1 MIFYK
6 TQSKLKNLKHIKNMK
21 INYLLLLILIN
32 TSIVIGQ
39 GTQALSPTKIK
50 VDGVAAVVGDYVILE
65 SDIDK
70 TLVEMESQGMSTAN
84 INRCE
89 LLGKLMED
97 KLYAHNA
104 IQDSLEV
111 KDQEIYDYV
120 DQSIAYFTEQLGS
133 IEKVLEFY
141 KKPDELSFRDEL
153 FQINKIQKL
162 SSLMQS
168 NIVDEIEI
176 TPEEVRTFFKSI
188 PEAELPTFGTELE
201 ISQIVI
207 EPKVTEEEKERII
220 NQLKSFKVDVEE
232 RGMSFSSK
240 AVLYS
245 QDPGSR
251 SSGGKYSLH
260 RKKPRMV
267 KEFRD
272 IAFSMQ
278 EGQISDPFKT
288 DFGWHIIL
296 VEKIR
301 GQEVDVRHILLT
313 PKVDAVQLEDA
324 RKLLDTLRTRIVD
337 KEITFED
344 AAYQFSSEKETRL
357 NGGAIINP
365 TTGDKRFE
373 LTKMDPLLYNQIRDL
388 KDGVISVPLLDEDRS
403 GLKKYKIL
411 KVTNRFDEHT
421 ADYSKDY
428 TKIKDLALKEKKL
441 KAIKKWM
448 EEKIELTYISLNK
461 DFDDCNFNNNW
472 RKTTNL

>member
-6 TQSKLKNLKHIKNMK
+6 TQSKLKNLKHIKVMK
-21 INYLLLLILIN
+21 INYLLLIILIN

-120 DQSIAYFTEQLGS
+120 DQSISYFTEQLGS

-472 RKTTNL
+472 RKTN

>member
-1 MIFYK
+1 MP
-6 TQSKLKNLKHIKNMK
+6 SKLRNLKNIK
-21 INYLLLLILIN
+21 ILLISCLSVFSLIDT
-32 TSIVIGQ
+32 TSVCAQ
-39 GTQALSPTKIK
+39 GSQSIKPQRIK
-50 VDGVAAVVGDYVILE
+50 VDGVSAVVGDYVILE

-70 TLVEMESQGMSTAN
+70 AIVEMESQGMSAKN
-84 INRCE
+84 ITRCE

-104 IQDSLEV
+104 VQDSLEV
-111 KDQEIYDYV
+111 SDQEIYDYV
-120 DQSIAYFTEQLGS
+120 DQSIAYFTDQLGS

-162 SSLMQS
+162 SSMMQAK
-168 NIVDEIEI
+168 IVDEIEI
-176 TPEEVRTFFKSI
+176 TPEEVRSFFKQI
-188 PEAELPTFGTELE
+188 PTYELPTFGTELE
-201 ISQIVI
+201 ISQIVL

-232 RGMSFSSK
+232 RGLSFSSK

-251 SSGGKYSLH
+251 SSGGKYTLH

-288 DFGWHIIL
+288 DFGWHIL
-296 VEKIR
+296 MVEKIR

-313 PKVDAVQLEDA
+313 PKVDDAQLEEA
-324 RKLLDTLRTRIVD
+324 RKLLDTLRTRIID
-337 KEITFED
+337 EEITFED
-344 AAYQFSSEKETRL
+344 AAIQFSSEKETRL

-365 TTGDKRFE
+365 TRGDRRFE
-373 LTKMDPLLYNQIRDL
+373 LTKMDPVLYNQIRDL
-388 KDGVISVPLLDEDRS
+388 EDEEISVPLLDEDRS

-411 KVTNRFDEHT
+411 KVTNRYDEHI

-428 TKIKDLALKEKKL
+428 VKIKDLALKEKKL
-441 KAIKKWM
+441 KAIQKWM

-461 DFDDCNFNNNW
+461 DFYDCEFNNNW
-472 RKTTNL
+472 RKK

>member
-1 MIFYK
+1 MKYLIIF
-6 TQSKLKNLKHIKNMK
+6 L
-21 INYLLLLILIN
+21 LIN
-32 TSIVIGQ
+32 TFNVFSQVSQ
-39 GTQALSPTKIK
+39 YEKLQRIK
-50 VDGVAAVVGDYVILE
+50 VDGVSAVVGDYIILE

-70 TLVEMESQGMSTAN
+70 AIVEMESQGMSVKN
-84 INRCE
+84 ITRCE

-111 KDQEIYDYV
+111 TDQEIYDYV
-120 DQSIAYFTEQLGS
+120 DQSIAYFTDQLGS

-141 KKPDELSFRDEL
+141 RKPDELSFRDEL

-162 SSLMQS
+162 SSMMQS
-168 NIVDEIEI
+168 KIVDDIEI
-176 TPEEVRTFFKSI
+176 TPEEVRSFFKQI
-188 PEAELPTFGTELE
+188 PKNELPTFGTELE
-201 ISQIVI
+201 ISQIVL
-207 EPKVTEEEKERII
+207 EPKVTDDEKDRIV

-232 RGMSFSSK
+232 RGLSFSSK

-251 SSGGKYSLH
+251 SNGGKYTLH

-288 DFGWHIIL
+288 DFGWHILI

-301 GQEVDVRHILLT
+301 GQEVDIRHILLT
-313 PKVDAVQLEDA
+313 PKVDQAQLDEA
-324 RKLLDTLRTRIVD
+324 RNIIDTLRTRILD
-337 KEITFED
+337 KEISFED
-344 AAYQFSSEKETRL
+344 AALQFSSEKETRL

-365 TTGDKRFE
+365 STGDRRFE
-373 LTKMDPLLYNQIRDL
+373 LTKMDPVLYNQIRDL
-388 KDGVISVPLLDEDRS
+388 NDDEISVPLLDEDRS

-411 KVTNRFDEHT
+411 KVTNRYDEHV

-428 TKIKDLALKEKKL
+428 VKIKELAMKEKKL

-448 EEKIELTYISLNK
+448 KEKIELTFVSLNK
-461 DFDDCNFNNNW
+461 DYYGCQFSNNW
-472 RKTTNL
+472 RKN

>member
-6 TQSKLKNLKHIKNMK
+6 MPSKPKNLKSIKTL
-21 INYLLLLILIN
+21 IISCLLIFVSIN
-32 TSIVIGQ
+32 TLDVNAQ
-39 GTQALSPTKIK
+39 GSQSVKPQRIK
-50 VDGVAAVVGDYVILE
+50 VDGVSAVVGDYIILE

-70 TLVEMESQGMSTAN
+70 AIVEMESQGMSVKN
-84 INRCE
+84 ITRCE

-111 KDQEIYDYV
+111 SDQEIYDYV
-120 DQSIAYFTEQLGS
+120 DQSIAYFTDQLGS

-162 SSLMQS
+162 SAMMQS
-168 NIVDEIEI
+168 KIVDEIEI
-176 TPEEVRTFFKSI
+176 TPEEVRSFFKQI
-188 PEAELPTFGTELE
+188 PSNELPTFGTELE
-201 ISQIVI
+201 ISQIVL
-207 EPKVTEEEKERII
+207 EPKVTEAEKDRIV

-232 RGMSFSSK
+232 RGLSFSSK

-251 SSGGKYSLH
+251 SNGGKYTLH

-288 DFGWHIIL
+288 DFGWHIL
-296 VEKIR
+296 VVEKIR

-313 PKVDAVQLEDA
+313 PKVDQAQLDEA
-324 RKLLDTLRTRIVD
+324 RKLLDTLRTRILD
-337 KEITFED
+337 KEITFEN
-344 AAYQFSSEKETRL
+344 AALQFSSEKETRL
-357 NGGAIINP
+357 NGGVIINP
-365 TTGDKRFE
+365 TTGDRRFE
-373 LTKMDPLLYNQIRDL
+373 LTKMDPVLYNQIRDL
-388 KDGVISVPLLDEDRS
+388 KDEEISVPLLDEDRS

-411 KVTNRFDEHT
+411 KVTNRYDEHL

-428 TKIKDLALKEKKL
+428 VKIKDLALKEKKL

-448 EEKIELTYISLNK
+448 EEKIELTFISLNK
-461 DFDDCNFNNNW
+461 DFYGCEFNNNW
-472 RKTTNL
+472 RKN